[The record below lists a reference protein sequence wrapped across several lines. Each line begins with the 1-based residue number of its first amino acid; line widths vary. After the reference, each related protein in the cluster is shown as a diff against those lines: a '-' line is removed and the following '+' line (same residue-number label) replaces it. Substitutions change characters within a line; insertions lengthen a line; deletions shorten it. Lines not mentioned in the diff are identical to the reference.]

1 MLSRSPKS
9 DNTRGILYMLACCT
23 GFIVNDMFVKLAS
36 EDISIPQVIVIR
48 SLIAVPLVI
57 LFCWHRGML
66 GRLWKL
72 RDRFLW
78 WRTAAELGG
87 TAAYL
92 TALARMDIAVSTA
105 IMQTTP
111 LAVTAGAAL
120 FFGEKVGWRR
130 WSAIC
135 IGFIAVLIVIRP
147 GTAGFSPW
155 SLLALMTVG
164 FVVFRDLTSRRMA
177 DWVDPIAA
185 ALVALVA
192 LIALGLALSAVE
204 PWRPLTGLSLLYCLG
219 AAVSLSIAYVL
230 VVSAVRFGEISVVA
244 PFRYSI
250 LLWAILIQI
259 AVFSVWPDR
268 WTLIGSAILV
278 ATGLYTVYREHKAKG
293 DHVPLSAGVTATAP
307 PAP

>member
-1 MLSRSPKS
+1 
-9 DNTRGILYMLACCT
+9 MLACCI
-23 GFIVNDMFVKLAS
+23 GFITNDMFVKLAS
-36 EDISIPQVIVIR
+36 EDIPIPQVIVIR
-48 SLIAVPLVI
+48 SLIALPLV
-57 LFCWHRGML
+57 LVYCWHRGIL
-66 GRLWKL
+66 GSLWRF

-105 IMQTTP
+105 ITQTTP
-111 LAVTAGAAL
+111 LAVTAGAAM

-130 WSAIC
+130 WSAIA
-135 IGFIAVLIVIRP
+135 IGFLAVLIIIRP

-155 SLLALMTVG
+155 SLLALLTVG

-177 DWVDPIAA
+177 AWVDPIAVA
-185 ALVALVA
+185 FISLVALVP
-192 LIALGLALSAVE
+192 LGLALSAFE
-204 PWRPLTGLSLLYCLG
+204 LWRPLTSLSLLCCLG
-219 AAVSLSIAYVL
+219 AAVALSIAYVL

-244 PFRYSI
+244 PFRYSV

-259 AVFSVWPDR
+259 SVFRVWPDR

-278 ATGLYTVYREHKAKG
+278 ATGLYTVYREHKLKG
-293 DHVPLSAGVTATAP
+293 DRVPLSAGVTATAP
-307 PAP
+307 PTP

>member
-1 MLSRSPKS
+1 MSPRPPQS
-9 DNTRGILYMLACCT
+9 DNARGILYMLACCI
-23 GFIVNDMFVKLAS
+23 GFITNDMFVKLAS
-36 EDISIPQVIVIR
+36 EDIPIPQVIVIR
-48 SLIAVPLVI
+48 SVIALPLVV
-57 LFCWHRGML
+57 LYCWHRGIFAS
-66 GRLWKL
+66 LWKL

-105 IMQTTP
+105 ITQTTP

-130 WSAIC
+130 WSAIA
-135 IGFIAVLIVIRP
+135 IGFVAVLIIIRP

-155 SLLALMTVG
+155 SLLALLTVA
-164 FVVFRDLTSRRMA
+164 FVVVRDLTSRRMA
-177 DWVDPIAA
+177 AWIDPIAVAFISLA
-185 ALVALVA
+185 AL
-192 LIALGLALSAVE
+192 IPLGLALSAFE
-204 PWRPLTGLSLLYCLG
+204 PWQPLTNLALLYCLG
-219 AAVSLSIAYVL
+219 AAVALTIAYVL

-244 PFRYSI
+244 PFRYSV

-259 AVFSVWPDR
+259 AVFSVWPDSL
-268 WTLIGSAILV
+268 TLIGSAILV
-278 ATGLYTVYREHKAKG
+278 ATGLYTVYREHRIKG